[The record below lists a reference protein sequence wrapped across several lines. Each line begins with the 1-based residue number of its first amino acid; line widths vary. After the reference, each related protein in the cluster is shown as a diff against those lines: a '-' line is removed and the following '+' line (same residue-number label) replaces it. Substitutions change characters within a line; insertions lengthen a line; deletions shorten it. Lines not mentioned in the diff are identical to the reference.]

1 MLAAVSHV
9 IQKIRLVTLSVL
21 AIDTFVDPR
30 QMVVAIVD
38 AFVTQAMQTHGVLSL
53 NVTAVS
59 LLGVQMPSNF

>member
-21 AIDTFVDPR
+21 AIGTFVDPR